1 MYKCHESAVC
11 RSVKYQH
18 FPGDWAEVRHLKH
31 FYFRSLSMKICHSL
45 TSNQMHSSTLTC
57 KYACAESWTEEES
70 RRSNP
75 VQNGGQTQRLNG
87 AGVEGL
93 NSEKFHGFFVT
104 STYSPSTCII
114 VVLTKEPHSAPAA
127 LMKKGSW
134 TCFTGGGLL
143 HASVKRTLCYNGQ
156 RSSFKS
162 LQVQIRRIK
171 FGGGGNGKHGCFS
184 KVCFTH

>member
-1 MYKCHESAVC
+1 
-11 RSVKYQH
+11 
-18 FPGDWAEVRHLKH
+18 
-31 FYFRSLSMKICHSL
+31 
-45 TSNQMHSSTLTC
+45 MHSSTLTC
-57 KYACAESWTEEES
+57 TYIYMCCLKQPESWTDEES
-70 RRSNP
+70 RQSNP

-93 NSEKFHGFFVT
+93 NSEEFHGFFVT

-127 LMKKGSW
+127 LMKKDSW

-162 LQVQIRRIK
+162 QQVQIRRIK
-171 FGGGGNGKHGCFS
+171 FGGGGGGKHGFS
-184 KVCFTH
+184 KVCFTHEMLSLGLWSSQSKNNHVNIHFTSLLPFY